1 MTDPKLNPDGPVRIL
16 DLVLVIAYHTKF
28 LSMMRDLGH
37 DDHALK
43 EYLDQD
49 EVLSDLMNRFLN
61 VTFSELQ
68 RVGVQTPNDLI
79 VRLASEHTPDEQL
92 VRDLREKY
100 FGHGQPEKA
109 GREIH

>member
-1 MTDPKLNPDGPVRIL
+1 MTDPKLNLDGPVRIL

-49 EVLSDLMNRFLN
+49 EVLSDLMNRYLN

-68 RVGVQTPNDLI
+68 RVGVQNPNDLI
-79 VRLASEHTPDEQL
+79 VRLASEHTTDEQL

-100 FGHGQPEKA
+100 FGHCQTEKTDSP
-109 GREIH
+109 IH